1 MISLKESSS
10 GVSFAV
16 RVQPRASRTAIS
28 GVLGEGDNAALKIS
42 LTTPPVEGQAN
53 EALVRFFAEL
63 LNVPRSSVE
72 IISGSQSR
80 NKVVRIREMSAEQ
93 VRSRLRQSSG

>member
-1 MISLKESSS
+1 MISLKESPS

-28 GVLGEGDNAALKIS
+28 GVLGVGDNAALKIS
-42 LTTPPVEGQAN
+42 LTAPPVEGQAN

-63 LNVPRSSVE
+63 LNIPRSSVE

-80 NKVVRIREMSAEQ
+80 SKVVRIREVSAE
-93 VRSRLRQSSG
+93 RILSRLKQPAG